1 MTNIDIKI
9 KPLIDK
15 LLLSDEVNAP
25 KILNIDN
32 VLDLFNVGQ
41 RNLFLVNNVV
51 EEDANGINSLIR
63 FWNAYDEEVGLPIEE
78 REPIKLYINNYG
90 GSLVAGYS
98 IIDSILLSKTPV
110 WTINIA
116 AAYSAAFEIFI
127 VGHKRI
133 AYPLSSFL
141 CHEGSAGMVGD
152 ANKFRNYAD
161 FYGVQLDQAKQNILA
176 HTKITKEEY
185 EKHQKDDWW
194 FTAEEAIKYGIC
206 DEIAEVLV

>member
-1 MTNIDIKI
+1 MTDIDIKI

-78 REPIKLYINNYG
+78 REPIKLYINIMI
-90 GSLVAGYS
+90 S
-98 IIDSILLSKTPV
+98 
-110 WTINIA
+110 
-116 AAYSAAFEIFI
+116 E
-127 VGHKRI
+127 
-133 AYPLSSFL
+133 
-141 CHEGSAGMVGD
+141 
-152 ANKFRNYAD
+152 
-161 FYGVQLDQAKQNILA
+161 Q
-176 HTKITKEEY
+176 
-185 EKHQKDDWW
+185 
-194 FTAEEAIKYGIC
+194 
-206 DEIAEVLV
+206 